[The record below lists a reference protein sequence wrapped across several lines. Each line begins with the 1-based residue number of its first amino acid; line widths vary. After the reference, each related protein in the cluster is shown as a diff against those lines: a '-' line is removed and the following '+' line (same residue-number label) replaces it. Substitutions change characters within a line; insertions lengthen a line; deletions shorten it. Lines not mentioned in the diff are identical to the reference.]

1 MRLLEFIAY
10 VSVLLLGGF
19 LIGLG
24 IRDGFD
30 GKLFLGVAVIIIAIW
45 FEWIGQDNG

>member
-10 VSVLLLGGF
+10 VSVIFFGGF
-19 LIGLG
+19 LIALG

-30 GKLFLGVAVIIIAIW
+30 GKLFLGVAVIITAIW
-45 FEWIGQDNG
+45 LEWIGQDNG